1 VLARAHIHT
10 MGRDMKVL
18 LIDQDAQFRSSTAA
32 MLRKEGY
39 VVQEHTQSSEL
50 PPLAGMGDVGL
61 VITDHTANKQNGL
74 AFADVF
80 HQAHPNTPIVLL
92 TAYWSLYL
100 AGEAARRGFIHLR
113 RKPVGHGELSS
124 LVRHLSGRVTSSR
137 LQLTAGDV
145 QSRALAQ

>member
-1 VLARAHIHT
+1 
-10 MGRDMKVL
+10 MGRDMTVL
-18 LIDQDAQFRSSTAA
+18 LIDQDTQFRRSTAA

-39 VVQEHTQSSEL
+39 VVQEHTQSSEV
-50 PPLAGMGDVGL
+50 PPLAGMGEVGL

-74 AFADVF
+74 AFADAF

-113 RKPVGHGELSS
+113 RKPIGHDELSS
-124 LVRHLSGRVTSSR
+124 LVRYLGRQVTSSR
-137 LQLTAGDV
+137 LQLTPGDV
-145 QSRALAQ
+145 ECRALAQ

>member
-1 VLARAHIHT
+1 
-10 MGRDMKVL
+10 
-18 LIDQDAQFRSSTAA
+18 

-39 VVQEHTQSSEL
+39 VVQEHAQSSEV
-50 PPLAGMGDVGL
+50 PPLAGMGEVGL

-113 RKPVGHGELSS
+113 RKPIGHGELSS
-124 LVRHLSGRVTSSR
+124 LVRYLGRQPIVPR
-137 LQLTAGDV
+137 LRPAAGD
-145 QSRALAQ
+145 SKTRAFAQ